1 MLLDVAINLEISNLV
16 VSKLENYAAMFS
28 NSNSITFIK
37 LLSERNMKV
46 SMVNST
52 EQIKKDLM
60 DKTLFYLNINDALQM
75 SQIVKQSS
83 FFIKIIILLN
93 P

>member
-83 FFIKIIILLN
+83 FFINIIILLN